1 MRSPGENGAM
11 RVPFLFPIPPAAVP
25 AGAAPVLR
33 VGRIRAI
40 LAQWS
45 ARFGDAVVAAVGDA
59 IVAAALHLS
68 SGAAPVLPLADALLR
83 PRRNLRVCCALR
95 RSGLHPLRE
104 LRRIWFARTMREAFR
119 ILAARGLTEALL
131 RRVVVVGNAAA
142 MEGPAVLAVYH
153 TPWARLLALWLS
165 ASGRIMLF
173 AGELWSSRAA
183 GAHVTSNAGGMRQ
196 LLRELRHGRAAA
208 VTIDHFGERGR
219 VTHGTEVLGIRVEA
233 CVGAARLA
241 ARAGVP
247 LVPVALRWHRGR
259 LEIRPGHRFTVT
271 RPAVGAA
278 TGAVVSEFNRAL
290 VSDISSWANAHR
302 FLASRHDR
310 PVGHRTLGVK
320 EHDVAR
326 SGNSAQDQDL

>member
-1 MRSPGENGAM
+1 MRAHS
-11 RVPFLFPIPPAAVP
+11 LFHIPPAAAT
-25 AGAAPVLR
+25 AGAARGLR
-33 VGRIRAI
+33 VGRFRAV

-45 ARFGDAVVAAVGDA
+45 ARSGNAVVAAA
-59 IVAAALHLS
+59 IHLS
-68 SGAAPVLPLADALLR
+68 VCAAPVLPLTDALLR
-83 PRRNLRVCCALR
+83 PRRNFRVCCALR
-95 RSGLHPLRE
+95 RSGLEPSRE
-104 LRRIWFARTMREAFR
+104 LRRIWFARAVREAFR
-119 ILAARGLTEALL
+119 VLAACGLSAALL
-131 RRVVVVGNAAA
+131 RRVVVVGNATA
-142 MEGPAVLAVYH
+142 MDGPAVLAVYH
-153 TPWARLLALWLS
+153 TPWARLLAHWLS

-173 AGELWSSRAA
+173 ASELWSSRAA
-183 GAHVTSNAGGMRQ
+183 GAHVTSDSRGMRR
-196 LLRELRHGRAAA
+196 LVRELRAGRAAA

-219 VTHGTEVLGIRVEA
+219 IMHDTEVLGIPVEA

-271 RPAVGAA
+271 RQSVGAA

-290 VSDISSWANAHR
+290 ANDISSWSNAHR
-302 FLASRHDR
+302 FLSSRHDR

-326 SGNSAQDQDL
+326 SGNSAENQDL